1 MKEILI
7 ENGIKHKCPNCNTV
21 LSIEN
26 EKEILYRKITLL
38 HRNKITGKEEMKCR
52 QCRTMISNNC

>member
-52 QCRTMISNNC
+52 QC